1 MLKQISIEIKWAVI
15 FIIMTLLWMLLER
28 LVGLHDVYIDKHPIF
43 TNIIAIPA
51 IAVYV
56 LALRNKRKS
65 YYNGKM
71 TYMQGFI
78 SGLIITFIVTVL
90 SPVTQIITSYVITP
104 HYFSNVINYSVT
116 NGLMN
121 QEAAEA
127 YFNIKSYI
135 IQGLMGASIMGT
147 ITAAIVA
154 IFARK
159 A

>member
-104 HYFSNVINYSVT
+104 HYFSNVVNYSVT

-154 IFARK
+154 IFTK
-159 A
+159 KT

>member
-104 HYFSNVINYSVT
+104 HYFSNVINYSVK

>member
-121 QEAAEA
+121 LEAAEA

-154 IFARK
+154 IFTK
-159 A
+159 KT

>member
-154 IFARK
+154 IFTK
-159 A
+159 KT

>member
-28 LVGLHDVYIDKHPIF
+28 LVGLHDIYIDKHPIF

>member
-28 LVGLHDVYIDKHPIF
+28 LVGLHDIYIDKHPIF

-154 IFARK
+154 IFTK
-159 A
+159 KT